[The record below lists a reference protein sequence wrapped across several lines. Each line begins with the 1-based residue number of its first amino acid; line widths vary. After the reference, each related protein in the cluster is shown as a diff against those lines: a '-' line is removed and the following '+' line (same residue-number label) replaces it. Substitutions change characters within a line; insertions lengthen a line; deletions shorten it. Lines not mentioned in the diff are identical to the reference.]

1 MNKITLPKLN
11 GLPLILVLFSFI
23 AITCSVSVL
32 RASVGEKP
40 NIIIIYSDDQGW
52 GDVGYHGF
60 NDIMTPSID
69 RIANE
74 GVSFTQGY
82 VSASV
87 CGPSRSGLLTGV
99 YQQRFGCGENAS
111 MEGFPNNTKW
121 PNAGIPIT
129 QSTISDMLSDAGYN
143 CGMIGKWHVGH
154 SPKQAPNGR
163 GFDYFFGFLNGAHDY
178 TRWRDD
184 FKKSAGLWPLYRNR
198 KILPATKDVYLTD
211 LFSDEAVDFIDRATI
226 GKEPFFL
233 YLAYNAVHHPWQ
245 VPDNYLERT
254 KNLTDNV
261 ERNFFAAMVLAMDD
275 GIGRILDKLEEK
287 GIADNTM
294 IWFMSDNGS
303 PKGQGLAKNN
313 SKKKEFEECVRSEG
327 SATMSNAGSLRG
339 FKGDTYEGGIRV
351 PFCMRWPSK
360 IPAGIQ
366 YKLPVSNLDIM
377 PSSLALLS
385 IRKPKQGHHFDG
397 VNLLPYIVGNMNN
410 KRPHKTLYWRRDTDY
425 AIRHGDWKLTWND
438 SSGPLT
444 IMLFNL
450 QEDPEERND
459 LASIFPDRAQYL
471 QNLFDQWDH
480 TLPAHEIWGAPWNR
494 NWNYRVGKQID
505 VRNFNLRPP
514 NRQMARRKIK

>member
-1 MNKITLPKLN
+1 MKNKKSLFTKKIYS
-11 GLPLILVLFSFI
+11 ILVTLVILCCFAYSQAVS
-23 AITCSVSVL
+23 AIE
-32 RASVGEKP
+32 RP

-52 GDVGYHGF
+52 GDVGYHGYD
-60 NDIMTPSID
+60 DIITPAID

-74 GVSFTQGY
+74 GVAFTQGY

-121 PNAGIPIT
+121 PNTGIPRS
-129 QSTISDMLSDAGYN
+129 QSTISDLLKNAGYN
-143 CGMIGKWHVGH
+143 CAMIGKWHVGH
-154 SPKQAPNGR
+154 SLSQDPNAR
-163 GFDYFFGFLNGAHDY
+163 GFDYFYGFLNGAHDY
-178 TRWRDD
+178 NRWLGD
-184 FKKSAGLWPLYRNR
+184 FSRGPGLWPLYRNR
-198 KILPATKDVYLTD
+198 NILPATKDIYLTD

-245 VPDNYLERT
+245 VLDNYLDRT

-303 PKGQGLAKNN
+303 PKGQGLSNN
-313 SKKKEFEECVRSEG
+313 STRKQEADNWTRS
-327 SATMSNAGSLRG
+327 AQNANMSNAGPFRG

-351 PFCMRWPSK
+351 PFCMRWPGK
-360 IPAGIQ
+360 IPAGIV
-366 YKLPVSNLDIM
+366 YELPVSNLDIM
-377 PSSLALLS
+377 PSSLAPLG
-385 IRKPKQGHHFDG
+385 IYKPESGHTFDG
-397 VNLLPYIVGNMNN
+397 VNLLPYIIGNMGD
-410 KRPHKTLYWRRDTDY
+410 KRPHETLYWRRDTDY
-425 AIRHGDWKLTWND
+425 AIRQGDWKLTWND
-438 SSGPLT
+438 ASGPLT

-450 QEDPEERND
+450 ADDPEERIN
-459 LASIFPDRAQYL
+459 LVDRNPKKAQEL
-471 QNLFDQWDH
+471 QDLFDEWDH
-480 TLPAHEIWGAPWNR
+480 TMPAHEIWGAPWNR
-494 NWNYRVGKQID
+494 NWDFAKGRKVD
-505 VRNFNLRPP
+505 VALFNKRPP
-514 NRQMARRKIK
+514 TQNTARKKIK